1 MGYDA
6 GRMVMLGTRLGMG
19 YDAGRMVMLGSNMKG
34 LLGSKMKA
42 ARQYMKEYD
51 IFFFWLG

>member
-6 GRMVMLGTRLGMG
+6 CRMVMLGKMAGHG
-19 YDAGRMVMLGSNMKG
+19 YDAGRMVMLGSNMKR

-42 ARQYMKEYD
+42 DRQYMKE
-51 IFFFWLG
+51 